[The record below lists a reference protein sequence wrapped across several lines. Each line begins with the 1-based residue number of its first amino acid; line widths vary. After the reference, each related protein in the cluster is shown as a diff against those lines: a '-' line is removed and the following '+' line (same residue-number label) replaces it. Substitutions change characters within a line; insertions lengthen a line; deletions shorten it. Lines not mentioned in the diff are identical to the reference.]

1 MRDLLGHRG
10 GDHVHYALDVPNNVA
25 LGMQSSALETAKA
38 SASEASQLP
47 SSQGQACYD
56 AKLRTS
62 EAVWGEEAPI
72 SNEVMNERRRQCVLP
87 PV

>member
-1 MRDLLGHRG
+1 MMRDLLDHRG

-38 SASEASQLP
+38 SASEATQLP

-56 AKLRTS
+56 AKLKDFRSGMGGRSTYQQRS
-62 EAVWGEEAPI
+62 DE
-72 SNEVMNERRRQCVLP
+72 
-87 PV
+87 